1 MKYPPCI
8 DKETG
13 EICANNASLRSEIE
27 NFTHLLK
34 PIVPLQGTMPSV
46 RGVDIHGEN
55 IPLNE
60 IGGDLLL
67 FLDFNDRYNIPSIN
81 HEYRK
86 DDLCETMTKAG
97 VVIID
102 SSGHSATTSYL
113 GSAFYYALAT
123 GLLYEL
129 EEYGHVTTGLFEKLN
144 HIFYN
149 QDGIFLTMTYGEISP
164 GGVFRYIQA
173 SNPPPLVFSNE
184 FERFMELGPDQLR
197 SSLPIGVAPSESYRD
212 TRHTLIK
219 QNYVTNQIVLS
230 QPGDLILLSTD
241 GLSDHAR
248 GRDHFSGRL
257 ENIIRSV
264 KDAPAKAIAHAIR
277 DDVEQFAARQDDI
290 SFVVIKNTP

>member
-1 MKYPPCI
+1 MKFPPCI
-8 DKETG
+8 DKKTG
-13 EICANNASLRSEIE
+13 EICVQSASLRSELD
-27 NFTHLLK
+27 NFIHLLK
-34 PIVPLQGTMPSV
+34 PILPIQGTMPSV

-81 HEYRK
+81 HMDRQ

-97 VVIID
+97 VAIID

-129 EEYGHVTTGLFEKLN
+129 EEYGHTTTGLFEKLN

-149 QDGIFLTMTYGEISP
+149 QDGIFLTVTYGEISP

-173 SNPPPLVFSNE
+173 SNPPPRVFSHE
-184 FERFMELGPDQLR
+184 YERFMELGPDQLR

-212 TRHTLIK
+212 SRHTLIK
-219 QNYVTNQIVLS
+219 QKYAINQIVLS

-241 GLSDHAR
+241 GLSDHAM
-248 GRDHFSGRL
+248 GRESFSGRM
-257 ENIIRSV
+257 EDVVRSV
-264 KDAPAKAIAHAIR
+264 KDAPARVIAHAIR
-277 DDVEQFAARQDDI
+277 DALERFAPRRDDI
-290 SFVVIKNTP
+290 SYVVIKKTP

>member
-13 EICANNASLRSEIE
+13 EICAYNASLRSEIE

-34 PIVPLQGTMPSV
+34 PIVPIQGTMPSV

-81 HEYRK
+81 HENRQ

-97 VVIID
+97 VAIID

-129 EEYGHVTTGLFEKLN
+129 EEYGHITTGLFEKLN

-197 SSLPIGVAPSESYRD
+197 NSLPIGVAPSESYRD
-212 TRHTLIK
+212 SRHTLIK
-219 QNYVTNQIVLS
+219 QKYATNQIVLS

-241 GLSDHAR
+241 GLSDHAA
-248 GRDHFSGRL
+248 GSDDFSGRM
-257 ENIIRSV
+257 EDIIKSV
-264 KDAPAKAIAHAIR
+264 KDAPAQAIAHAIR
-277 DDVEQFAARQDDI
+277 DDLEQFAPRQDDI
-290 SFVVIKNTP
+290 SFVVIKKTE